1 MSLIK
6 SKLIF
11 FIYYSTF
18 FFLLFEILFSEKN
31 IFTFF
36 NNFDLIYEYENNLK
50 NKKKEFET
58 LNNFLNN
65 FEGSDEFKK
74 IVIKDK
80 LFYKDKN
87 EKVYLSPHT
96 AAFTEECMTRMG
108 KETIQN
114 IIDFFNEKLEKSKI
128 VKL

>member
-6 SKLIF
+6 SKFIF
-11 FIYYSTF
+11 FIYYSIF

-87 EKVYLSPHT
+87 EKVYLY
-96 AAFTEECMTRMG
+96 
-108 KETIQN
+108 
-114 IIDFFNEKLEKSKI
+114 D
-128 VKL
+128 

>member
-1 MSLIK
+1 MSVIK
-6 SKLIF
+6 SKFIF
-11 FIYYSTF
+11 FIYYSIF

-87 EKVYLSPHT
+87 EKVFLY
-96 AAFTEECMTRMG
+96 
-108 KETIQN
+108 
-114 IIDFFNEKLEKSKI
+114 D
-128 VKL
+128 

>member
-6 SKLIF
+6 SKFIF
-11 FIYYSTF
+11 FIYYSIF

-36 NNFDLIYEYENNLK
+36 NNFDLIYEYEINLK

-87 EKVYLSPHT
+87 EKVYLY
-96 AAFTEECMTRMG
+96 
-108 KETIQN
+108 
-114 IIDFFNEKLEKSKI
+114 D
-128 VKL
+128 

>member
-36 NNFDLIYEYENNLK
+36 NNFDLINKYEINLE
-50 NKKKEFET
+50 NKKEELQRLKS
-58 LNNFLNN
+58 FLNN
-65 FEGSDEFKK
+65 FENLDEFKK

-80 LFYKDKN
+80 LFYKEKN
-87 EKVYLSPHT
+87 EKVFRY
-96 AAFTEECMTRMG
+96 
-108 KETIQN
+108 
-114 IIDFFNEKLEKSKI
+114 D
-128 VKL
+128 

>member
-1 MSLIK
+1 MSVIK
-6 SKLIF
+6 SKFIF
-11 FIYYSTF
+11 FIYYSIF

-36 NNFDLIYEYENNLK
+36 NNFDLIYEYEINLK

-65 FEGSDEFKK
+65 FESSNEFKK
-74 IVIKDK
+74 IVVKDK

-87 EKVYLSPHT
+87 EKVYLY
-96 AAFTEECMTRMG
+96 
-108 KETIQN
+108 
-114 IIDFFNEKLEKSKI
+114 D
-128 VKL
+128 

>member
-1 MSLIK
+1 MSIIK
-6 SKLIF
+6 SKFIS
-11 FIYYSTF
+11 FIYFSIS
-18 FFLLFEILFSEKN
+18 FFLFFEILFSEKN
-31 IFTFF
+31 IFKFF
-36 NNFDLIYEYENNLK
+36 YNFDLINEYQITLI

-87 EKVYLSPHT
+87 EKVYLY
-96 AAFTEECMTRMG
+96 
-108 KETIQN
+108 
-114 IIDFFNEKLEKSKI
+114 D
-128 VKL
+128 

>member
-1 MSLIK
+1 MSVIK
-6 SKLIF
+6 SKFIF
-11 FIYYSTF
+11 FIYYSIF

-36 NNFDLIYEYENNLK
+36 NNFDLIYKYEINLK
-50 NKKKEFET
+50 NKKKEFEI
-58 LNNFLNN
+58 LYNFLIN

-87 EKVYLSPHT
+87 EKVYLY
-96 AAFTEECMTRMG
+96 
-108 KETIQN
+108 
-114 IIDFFNEKLEKSKI
+114 D
-128 VKL
+128 

>member
-6 SKLIF
+6 SKFIF
-11 FIYYSTF
+11 FIYYSIF

-31 IFTFF
+31 IFIFF
-36 NNFDLIYEYENNLK
+36 NNVDLIKKYEITLK

-87 EKVYLSPHT
+87 EKVYLY
-96 AAFTEECMTRMG
+96 
-108 KETIQN
+108 
-114 IIDFFNEKLEKSKI
+114 D
-128 VKL
+128 

>member
-1 MSLIK
+1 MSVIK
-6 SKLIF
+6 SKFIF
-11 FIYYSTF
+11 FIYYSIL

-36 NNFDLIYEYENNLK
+36 NNFDLINKYEINLK

-65 FEGSDEFKK
+65 FESSDEFKK

-87 EKVYLSPHT
+87 EKVFLY
-96 AAFTEECMTRMG
+96 
-108 KETIQN
+108 
-114 IIDFFNEKLEKSKI
+114 D
-128 VKL
+128 

>member
-1 MSLIK
+1 MSVIK
-6 SKLIF
+6 SKFIF
-11 FIYYSTF
+11 FIYYSIF

-74 IVIKDK
+74 IIIKDK

-87 EKVYLSPHT
+87 EKVYLY
-96 AAFTEECMTRMG
+96 
-108 KETIQN
+108 
-114 IIDFFNEKLEKSKI
+114 D
-128 VKL
+128 

>member
-1 MSLIK
+1 MSVIK
-6 SKLIF
+6 SKFVF
-11 FIYYSTF
+11 FIYYSIF

-36 NNFDLIYEYENNLK
+36 NNIDLINKHELNLK

-65 FEGSDEFKK
+65 FESSNEFKK
-74 IVIKDK
+74 IVVKDK

-87 EKVYLSPHT
+87 EKVFLY
-96 AAFTEECMTRMG
+96 
-108 KETIQN
+108 
-114 IIDFFNEKLEKSKI
+114 D
-128 VKL
+128 

>member
-1 MSLIK
+1 MRVIK
-6 SKLIF
+6 SKFIF
-11 FIYYSTF
+11 FIYYSIF

-36 NNFDLIYEYENNLK
+36 NNFDLIYEYEINLK

-65 FEGSDEFKK
+65 FEGSEEFKK

-87 EKVYLSPHT
+87 EKVYLY
-96 AAFTEECMTRMG
+96 
-108 KETIQN
+108 
-114 IIDFFNEKLEKSKI
+114 D
-128 VKL
+128 

>member
-1 MSLIK
+1 MSVTK
-6 SKLIF
+6 SKFTF
-11 FIYYSTF
+11 FLYYSIF

-36 NNFDLIYEYENNLK
+36 NNFDLIYEYEINLK

-65 FEGSDEFKK
+65 FEGSEEFKK

-87 EKVYLSPHT
+87 EKVYLY
-96 AAFTEECMTRMG
+96 
-108 KETIQN
+108 
-114 IIDFFNEKLEKSKI
+114 D
-128 VKL
+128 

>member
-1 MSLIK
+1 MSVIK

-11 FIYYSTF
+11 FIYYSIF

-31 IFTFF
+31 IFIFF
-36 NNFDLIYEYENNLK
+36 NNVDLIKKYEITLK

-65 FEGSDEFKK
+65 FESSDEFKK

-80 LFYKDKN
+80 LFYKDN
-87 EKVYLSPHT
+87 DEKVFLY
-96 AAFTEECMTRMG
+96 
-108 KETIQN
+108 
-114 IIDFFNEKLEKSKI
+114 D
-128 VKL
+128 

>member
-1 MSLIK
+1 MSVIK
-6 SKLIF
+6 SKFFF
-11 FIYYSTF
+11 FIYYSIF

-87 EKVYLSPHT
+87 EKVYLY
-96 AAFTEECMTRMG
+96 
-108 KETIQN
+108 
-114 IIDFFNEKLEKSKI
+114 D
-128 VKL
+128 

>member
-11 FIYYSTF
+11 FIYYSIF

-36 NNFDLIYEYENNLK
+36 NNFDLINKYEINLK

-65 FEGSDEFKK
+65 FEGSEEFKK

-87 EKVYLSPHT
+87 EKVYLY
-96 AAFTEECMTRMG
+96 
-108 KETIQN
+108 
-114 IIDFFNEKLEKSKI
+114 D
-128 VKL
+128 

>member
-11 FIYYSTF
+11 FIYYSIF
-18 FFLLFEILFSEKN
+18 FFLFFEILFSEKN

-87 EKVYLSPHT
+87 EKVYLY
-96 AAFTEECMTRMG
+96 
-108 KETIQN
+108 
-114 IIDFFNEKLEKSKI
+114 D
-128 VKL
+128 

>member
-1 MSLIK
+1 MSVIK
-6 SKLIF
+6 SKFIF
-11 FIYYSTF
+11 FIYYSIF

-36 NNFDLIYEYENNLK
+36 NNFDLIYKYEINLK
-50 NKKKEFET
+50 NKKKEFEI

-87 EKVYLSPHT
+87 EKVFLY
-96 AAFTEECMTRMG
+96 
-108 KETIQN
+108 
-114 IIDFFNEKLEKSKI
+114 D
-128 VKL
+128 

>member
-1 MSLIK
+1 MSVIK
-6 SKLIF
+6 SKFIF
-11 FIYYSTF
+11 FIYYSIF

-36 NNFDLIYEYENNLK
+36 KNFDLIYKHEINLK

-65 FEGSDEFKK
+65 FESSDEFKK

-87 EKVYLSPHT
+87 EKVFLY
-96 AAFTEECMTRMG
+96 
-108 KETIQN
+108 
-114 IIDFFNEKLEKSKI
+114 D
-128 VKL
+128 

>member
-1 MSLIK
+1 MIK
-6 SKLIF
+6 SKFIF
-11 FIYYSTF
+11 FIYYSIL
-18 FFLLFEILFSEKN
+18 FFLLFEMLFSEKN

-36 NNFDLIYEYENNLK
+36 NNIDLINKHELNLK

-65 FEGSDEFKK
+65 FESSDEFQK

-87 EKVYLSPHT
+87 EKVFLY
-96 AAFTEECMTRMG
+96 
-108 KETIQN
+108 
-114 IIDFFNEKLEKSKI
+114 D
-128 VKL
+128 

>member
-1 MSLIK
+1 MSVIK
-6 SKLIF
+6 SKFIF
-11 FIYYSTF
+11 FIYYSNF
-18 FFLLFEILFSEKN
+18 LFLLFEILFSEKN

-65 FEGSDEFKK
+65 FEGSNEFKK
-74 IVIKDK
+74 IIIKDK

-87 EKVYLSPHT
+87 EKVYLY
-96 AAFTEECMTRMG
+96 
-108 KETIQN
+108 
-114 IIDFFNEKLEKSKI
+114 D
-128 VKL
+128 

>member
-1 MSLIK
+1 MSVIK
-6 SKLIF
+6 SKFIF
-11 FIYYSTF
+11 FIYYSIF

-58 LNNFLNN
+58 HINFLKN

-87 EKVYLSPHT
+87 EKVFLY
-96 AAFTEECMTRMG
+96 
-108 KETIQN
+108 
-114 IIDFFNEKLEKSKI
+114 D
-128 VKL
+128 

>member
-11 FIYYSTF
+11 FIYYSIF

-36 NNFDLIYEYENNLK
+36 NNFDLIYEYEINLK
-50 NKKKEFET
+50 NKKKEFEM

-87 EKVYLSPHT
+87 EKVYL
-96 AAFTEECMTRMG
+96 F
-108 KETIQN
+108 
-114 IIDFFNEKLEKSKI
+114 D
-128 VKL
+128 

>member
-1 MSLIK
+1 M
-6 SKLIF
+6 
-11 FIYYSTF
+11 

-36 NNFDLIYEYENNLK
+36 NNFDLIYKYEINLK

-65 FEGSDEFKK
+65 FESSNEFKK
-74 IVIKDK
+74 IVVKDK

-87 EKVYLSPHT
+87 EKVFLY
-96 AAFTEECMTRMG
+96 
-108 KETIQN
+108 
-114 IIDFFNEKLEKSKI
+114 D
-128 VKL
+128 

>member
-1 MSLIK
+1 MSVIK

-11 FIYYSTF
+11 FIYYSIF

-31 IFTFF
+31 IFTLF
-36 NNFDLIYEYENNLK
+36 NNFDLINKYEFNLK

-65 FEGSDEFKK
+65 FESSDEFQK

-87 EKVYLSPHT
+87 EKVFLY
-96 AAFTEECMTRMG
+96 
-108 KETIQN
+108 
-114 IIDFFNEKLEKSKI
+114 D
-128 VKL
+128 

>member
-1 MSLIK
+1 MSVIK
-6 SKLIF
+6 SKFIF
-11 FIYYSTF
+11 FIYYSIF

-36 NNFDLIYEYENNLK
+36 NNFDLIYEYEINLK

-65 FEGSDEFKK
+65 FESSNEFKK
-74 IVIKDK
+74 IVVKDK

-87 EKVYLSPHT
+87 EKVFLY
-96 AAFTEECMTRMG
+96 
-108 KETIQN
+108 
-114 IIDFFNEKLEKSKI
+114 D
-128 VKL
+128 

>member
-1 MSLIK
+1 MSVIK
-6 SKLIF
+6 SK
-11 FIYYSTF
+11 FIYFIYFLIS

-65 FEGSDEFKK
+65 FESSDEFQK

-87 EKVYLSPHT
+87 EKVYLY
-96 AAFTEECMTRMG
+96 
-108 KETIQN
+108 
-114 IIDFFNEKLEKSKI
+114 D
-128 VKL
+128 